1 MVTDLKNAH
10 LLEREGNDQYRS
22 ILYVIYKTM
31 DSYLAMSKNQ
41 PAEHYTKARLQRM
54 ALVL

>member
-31 DSYLAMSKNQ
+31 DNYLAMSKNQ